1 MHGNVVLI
9 TGGGTGIGKGVAQY
23 LGSRGAK
30 IAICSRK
37 QAVLDA
43 TQLELSEL
51 GIDIFARA
59 CDVRDPATVEAVVE
73 EVLQRFGKLDL
84 LVNNAA
90 GNFPA
95 LIEDLSYNGFK
106 TVVDIDLNGT
116 FNVTKACYSA
126 WFKEHGGNIVNISA
140 PFEGSGIPYQAHAA
154 AAKAG
159 INSLT
164 RTCAVEWR
172 NKGIRVNAIEPGA
185 VANTEGTERL
195 GNSLT
200 SSNNQETMVACSAI
214 DIAKAIEF
222 LAGDG
227 ATFINGQC
235 IAVDSAT
242 GVDLLKLSV

>member
-1 MHGNVVLI
+1 MRGKVVLI
-9 TGGGTGIGKGVAQY
+9 TGGATGIGKGIALY
-23 LGSRGAK
+23 LGSLGAK

-37 QAVLDA
+37 QETLRAA
-43 TQLELSEL
+43 LSEFESQGVDAML
-51 GIDIFARA
+51 AVCDIREPDA
-59 CDVRDPATVEAVVE
+59 VESAVDSVIS
-73 EVLQRFGKLDL
+73 RFGKLDV

-116 FNVTKACYSA
+116 FNMTKACYTA
-126 WFKEHGGNIVNISA
+126 WFKDNGGCIVNLSA

-159 INSLT
+159 VNSLT

-172 NKGIRVNAIEPGA
+172 RKGIRVNAIEPGA
-185 VANTEGTERL
+185 VDATEGTERL
-195 GNSLT
+195 GDALT
-200 SSNNQETMVACSAI
+200 DEGSPSAAPCSTT
-214 DIAKAIEF
+214 DIAKAVEF
-222 LAGDG
+222 LASDS
-227 ATFINGQC
+227 AAYISGQC

-242 GVDLLKLSV
+242 GVDLLKI